1 MQEGNFAIGIDLGTT
16 NSAIAV
22 WREGKVEL
30 IPNALGEYLTPSVV
44 SIDEKQ
50 NVLIGAAAK
59 ARLLTKP
66 NETASAFKR
75 FLGSNKTFQFGNQ
88 EYTPTEL
95 SALILR
101 SLKADAENYL
111 QIPVRD
117 VVISVPAYFNDQQR
131 KLVRYS
137 AELAGLN
144 AVRLINEP
152 TAACLAYS
160 LHEMDPNNISLPDDR
175 RYMVFDLGGGT
186 FDVTIVE
193 FSDNFIE
200 VRASTGNNRLGG
212 EDFTDDLVNAV
223 CNKLQLVREQL
234 SPSELAKISCACEQG
249 KCQRSDVIKVQL
261 SEPFN
266 QSLVFEQKELDG
278 IWQKTLSQISLPLR
292 QALRDSRMALS
303 ELDDIIF
310 VGGATRLRDI
320 QQMATRLLGRFPRTT
335 LDPDLVVCM
344 GATIQAA
351 CRLRDQSVEEIILTD
366 VCPFSLGIAT
376 QRQDQKNIFSPIIER
391 NTVIPCSRVE
401 RYYTVSD
408 QQRRIHVDVYQG
420 ERLDV
425 HENIL
430 IDSLDIA
437 VLPKPA
443 GEEAIDVR
451 FSYDINGL
459 LEIDVKVLSTGE
471 SIQKVIDQTPRGLS
485 DDEKKAS
492 HERLSRLKVHPRDE
506 LPNLTLLEKLNRCYE
521 ETLGDERDWIGQLL
535 LDFYSVLD
543 RQNKDDINL
552 LRWKIE
558 NEIKIFH
565 L

>member
-1 MQEGNFAIGIDLGTT
+1 MEENFAIGIDLGTT
-16 NSAIAV
+16 NSAIGV

-44 SIDEKQ
+44 SIDEQQ

-66 NETASAFKR
+66 QETIGAFKR
-75 FLGSNKTFQFGNQ
+75 FLGSNKTIQFGNQ
-88 EYTPTEL
+88 KYNPTEL
-95 SALILR
+95 SSLILR
-101 SLKADAENYL
+101 SLKADAESYL
-111 QIPVRD
+111 QQPIKD

-131 KLVRYS
+131 KLVRYA

-144 AVRLINEP
+144 AVRLMNEP

-160 LHEMDPNNISLPDDR
+160 LHEIDPTKGELPDDR

-223 CNKLQLVREQL
+223 CEQL
-234 SPSELAKISCACEQG
+234 KLERENLSEAELAKIVSACEKG
-249 KCQRSDVIKVQL
+249 KCQRSDSVSIQL

-266 QSLVFEQKELDG
+266 QTIVFEQYQLDS
-278 IWQKTLSQISLPLR
+278 IWQRTLSQISLPLR
-292 QALRDSRMALS
+292 QALRDSRMSLS

-335 LDPDLVVCM
+335 LDPDLVVCI

-351 CRLRDQSVEEIILTD
+351 CRLRDKSVEEIILTD
-366 VCPFSLGIAT
+366 VCPFSLGIAI
-376 QRQDQKNIFSPIIER
+376 QKNEQSNVFSPIIER

-401 RYYTVSD
+401 RYFTVYD
-408 QQRRIHVDVYQG
+408 QQKAIHIGVYQG
-420 ERLDV
+420 ERMNV
-425 HENIL
+425 NENIL
-430 IDSLDIA
+430 IDAFDVA
-437 VLPKPA
+437 VQPNPA
-443 GEEAIDVR
+443 GQEAIDVR

-459 LEIDVKVLSTGE
+459 LEIDVKVLSTGT
-471 SIQKVIDQTPRGLS
+471 SIQKVIDQTPKGLS
-485 DDEKKAS
+485 EDEKKAS
-492 HERLSRLKVHPRDE
+492 HDRLIRLKVHPRDE
-506 LPNLTLLEKLNRCYE
+506 IPNLTLIEKLSRCYE
-521 ETLGDERDWIGQLL
+521 ELLGEEREWIGHHLIRFQAA
-535 LDFYSVLD
+535 LDKQDKEYIKQVKQEIEQELSVY
-543 RQNKDDINL
+543 N
-552 LRWKIE
+552 
-558 NEIKIFH
+558 F
-565 L
+565 